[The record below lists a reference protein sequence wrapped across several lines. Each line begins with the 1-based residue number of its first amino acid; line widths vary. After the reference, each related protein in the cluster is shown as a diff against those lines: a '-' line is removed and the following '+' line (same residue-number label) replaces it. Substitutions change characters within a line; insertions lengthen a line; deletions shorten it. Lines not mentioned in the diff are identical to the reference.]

1 MKQTTAGD
9 DKVSLLAAAAV
20 LGVSPFTVRA
30 WVRERRVPFYRVG
43 RRIVF
48 SRAELAGFLAA
59 AHVPARGQENI
70 CRGSNGDGGAT

>member
-9 DKVSLLAAAAV
+9 DKVALLEAAGV

-48 SRAELAGFLAA
+48 SRAELADFLAA
-59 AHVPARGQENI
+59 ARVPARHEAV
-70 CRGSNGDGGAT
+70 R